1 MATANSTEHTNN
13 DQPHHISERTRQ
25 RIIADM
31 QWQGDVST
39 RYRVLYLKDR
49 KEHKTPWFKVRE
61 RADVAL
67 KLMRQKYGEKNA
79 IIYVD

>member
-1 MATANSTEHTNN
+1 MSTAYSTELALNN
-13 DQPHHISERTRQ
+13 QYNHISERTRQ
-25 RIIADM
+25 RIIADL
-31 QWQGDVST
+31 QSQVEVST

-61 RADVAL
+61 RADIAL
-67 KLMRQKYGEKNA
+67 KLMQQKYGEKNA